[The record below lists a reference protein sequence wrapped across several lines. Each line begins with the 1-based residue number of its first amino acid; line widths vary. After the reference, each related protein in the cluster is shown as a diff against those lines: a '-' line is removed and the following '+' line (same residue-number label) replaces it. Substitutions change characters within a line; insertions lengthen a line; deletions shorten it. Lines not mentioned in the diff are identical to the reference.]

1 MNKFFK
7 SYKELKALD
16 NKQVYTNYGDIR
28 MLADVKAHVKYI
40 SLESEF
46 NSDNLHIIVDDED
59 VVSSFIK
66 PSNLEIALVE
76 LKKHFD
82 EVYPSFSGDK
92 ILVRDKK
99 SMFDTELVGSFDFD
113 ENKFSQDT
121 LGDII
126 CGLKEKLRENKG
138 EGEGENK

>member
-1 MNKFFK
+1 MSKFLE

-16 NKQVYTNYGDIR
+16 NKQVYVECGDIR
-28 MLADVKAHVKYI
+28 VLADVRVHVKYI
-40 SLESEF
+40 SLESEY
-46 NSDNLHIIVDDED
+46 NSDNLHIIVDDDD
-59 VVSSFIK
+59 VVKSFIK

-126 CGLKEKLRENKG
+126 CGLKEELKEKRKESSYEN
-138 EGEGENK
+138 